1 MKIFVVIEYTMCTR
15 YRYITQVFF
24 TFRVHLTPMLLK
36 RRTSWNVLPSL
47 IVKNISKNLEEVKKK
62 NVKKKILFIYF
73 IRFKTIKN
81 MNQIHINDKV
91 GQQKKQ
97 LGHLYIMN
105 RNFKQWRS
113 IVPPIS
119 TIWTIASHLN
129 SVNTKKTIMYD
140 IGNTGPS
147 LGQAQKCG
155 GIKWVSEIPTL
166 LS

>member
-1 MKIFVVIEYTMCTR
+1 
-15 YRYITQVFF
+15 
-24 TFRVHLTPMLLK
+24 MLLK

-47 IVKNISKNLEEVKKK
+47 IVKNISENLEEVKKK

-105 RNFKQWRS
+105 RNFKQ
-113 IVPPIS
+113 
-119 TIWTIASHLN
+119 
-129 SVNTKKTIMYD
+129 
-140 IGNTGPS
+140 
-147 LGQAQKCG
+147 
-155 GIKWVSEIPTL
+155 
-166 LS
+166 